1 MCAVSSRPPR
11 RWRRLFALIA
21 GALVLPSAALALG
34 TFFPAIPYLGT
45 AGSALLPLFA
55 PQIVVVALVGGALA
69 LAARR
74 LGARR
79 IGMMFAVASILVAA
93 SAGTV
98 IGRHMGVASSNGA
111 RVNLLAAVL
120 PGGLGA
126 GTADATVTFTR
137 VAGQDLQLDIYRP
150 ANAPATPV
158 PIVFYIHGGGWILGD
173 RRMQAANLRWFAD
186 RGYLAVSA
194 EYVLATPA
202 RPTWNTA
209 SAQVACALAWIAD
222 NAATYGA
229 DPERVFAFGES
240 AGGALALTVTYAA
253 AGGIAMSSC
262 GGKVPAVRAVA
273 AEYPAVDPVTFYE
286 NSDPLLSGMAR
297 QMVGQY
303 LGGSPSEYPAR
314 ALAVSSASYIISK
327 APPTLIFIPDND
339 HLVPIA
345 GALRF
350 IDQATR
356 AGVSVR
362 TVRFPWA
369 DHAVNLQYH
378 GVTNQAMIQ
387 VMLQHFCAHGGGCE
401 ADHGRRSR
409 QPSKSSWL
417 PCYRPADADVAAVR
431 FTAAP
436 RR

>member
-1 MCAVSSRPPR
+1 M
-11 RWRRLFALIA
+11 
-21 GALVLPSAALALG
+21 ALALG
-34 TFFPAIPYLGT
+34 TFFPAVPYLGT
-45 AGSALLPLFA
+45 AGSLVLPLFA
-55 PQIVVVALVGGALA
+55 PQIAVVAVVGGALA
-69 LAARR
+69 IAARR

-79 IGMMFAVASILVAA
+79 TGTLLAALAILAAV

-98 IGRHMGVASSNGA
+98 IGRHMYIASSYGA
-111 RVNLLAAVL
+111 RVKLLAAVV

-126 GTADATVTFTR
+126 GAPDETVTFTR
-137 VAGQDLQLDIYRP
+137 VDAEDLELDIYRP
-150 ANAPATPV
+150 NNVSGTLA

-194 EYVLATPA
+194 EYVLATPT

-209 SAQVACALAWIAD
+209 SAQVACALAWIAA
-222 NAATYGA
+222 NAAAFAA

-240 AGGALALTVTYAA
+240 AGGALALTVSYAA
-253 AGGIAMSSC
+253 AGGTATSSC
-262 GGKVPAVRAVA
+262 GGKVPTVRAVA
-273 AEYPAVDPVTFYE
+273 AQYPALDPVTFYE
-286 NSDPLLSGMAR
+286 NSDPLLRGVAR
-297 QMVGQY
+297 RMVGEY
-303 LGGSPSEYPAR
+303 LGGGPSEHAAR
-314 ALAVSSASYIISK
+314 ARSVSSASYITPQ

-350 IDQATR
+350 IDEATR

-378 GVTNQAMIQ
+378 GVTNQAMVQ
-387 VMLQHFCAHGGGCE
+387 LMRQHFCQHGGVCGS
-401 ADHGRRSR
+401 D
-409 QPSKSSWL
+409 
-417 PCYRPADADVAAVR
+417 
-431 FTAAP
+431 
-436 RR
+436 